1 MEGGLT
7 VYNSTERK
15 VRDKLTAWF
24 GRGGVESAEA
34 VEPGVFRARLMGGG
48 LAYAIVEDD
57 GSIIID
63 EREAVC

>member
-24 GRGGVESAEA
+24 GRGEVESAEP

>member
-24 GRGGVESAEA
+24 GRGEVESAEP

-48 LAYAIVEDD
+48 LAFATVEED
-57 GSIIID
+57 GSISIQ
-63 EREAVC
+63 EREVVC